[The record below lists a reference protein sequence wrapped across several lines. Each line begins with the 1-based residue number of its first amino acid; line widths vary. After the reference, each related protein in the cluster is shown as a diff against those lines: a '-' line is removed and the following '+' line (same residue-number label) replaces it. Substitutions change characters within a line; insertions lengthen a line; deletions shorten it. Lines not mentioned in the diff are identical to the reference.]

1 MISVTFTADNY
12 IELRKDIAQFM
23 GSSGLLNN
31 ANNGPNYAPGDG
43 VMLTAADPYPLGN
56 AHVKATTLTYTEADQ
71 AEARTFI
78 NELAQIE
85 SLATAPLA
93 PAPTAEETALTPAET
108 QTEQPTDSASD
119 ASPPSND
126 IDPDVVRATT
136 LRLASLKGRDAVME
150 VLKPYNVARSSEVPR
165 DLWPQLIAD
174 LEAAQN
180 G

>member
-1 MISVTFTADNY
+1 MISVTFTADN
-12 IELRKDIAQFM
+12 IAALRKEIAEFLGQDARASNV
-23 GSSGLLNN
+23 GHH
-31 ANNGPNYAPGDG
+31 
-43 VMLTAADPYPLGN
+43 VTIPLSQSIQ
-56 AHVKATTLTYTEADQ
+56 TEA
-71 AEARTFI
+71 AAVVAALEP
-78 NELAQIE
+78 
-85 SLATAPLA
+85 SVTAPLA
-93 PAPTAEETALTPAET
+93 PAPTVEEPDPTPVET

-126 IDPDVVRATT
+126 IDPDLVRATT
-136 LRLASLKGRDAVME
+136 LRLASLRGRDAVME

>member
-1 MISVTFTADNY
+1 MISVTFTADN
-12 IELRKDIAQFM
+12 ITALRKEIAEFLAPNGAVFTTVDPYPVGNVHVKDIALPY
-23 GSSGLLNN
+23 SK
-31 ANNGPNYAPGDG
+31 
-43 VMLTAADPYPLGN
+43 AA
-56 AHVKATTLTYTEADQ
+56 Q
-71 AEARTFI
+71 AEAAAVVAA
-78 NELAQIE
+78 LDP
-85 SLATAPLA
+85 SVTAPLA
-93 PAPTAEETALTPAET
+93 PAPTVEETVPTPVET

-126 IDPDVVRATT
+126 IDPDLVRATT
-136 LRLASLKGRDAVME
+136 LRLASLRGRDAVME

>member
-1 MISVTFTADNY
+1 MISVTFTADN
-12 IELRKDIAQFM
+12 ITALRKEIAEFIGQQTSTISV
-23 GSSGLLNN
+23 GHPVTIPVSQS
-31 ANNGPNYAPGDG
+31 
-43 VMLTAADPYPLGN
+43 V
-56 AHVKATTLTYTEADQ
+56 Q
-71 AEARTFI
+71 AEAAAVVAALEQPVT
-78 NELAQIE
+78 
-85 SLATAPLA
+85 SPLA
-93 PAPTAEETALTPAET
+93 PAPTVEETAPTPGET

-126 IDPDVVRATT
+126 IDPDLVRQTT

>member
-1 MISVTFTADNY
+1 MISVTFTADN
-12 IELRKDIAQFM
+12 IAALRKEIAEFLTPYGATRVI
-23 GSSGLLNN
+23 GS
-31 ANNGPNYAPGDG
+31 
-43 VMLTAADPYPLGN
+43 DPYPLGN
-56 AHVKATTLTYTEADQ
+56 AHVKATTVAYSDDIKTEAAAVVAALEQ
-71 AEARTFI
+71 PVI
-78 NELAQIE
+78 
-85 SLATAPLA
+85 APLA
-93 PAPTAEETALTPAET
+93 PAPTVEEPDPTPVET

-126 IDPDVVRATT
+126 IDPDLVRQTT

>member
-1 MISVTFTADNY
+1 MISVTFTADNAFN
-12 IELRKDIAQFM
+12 LRNEIAVFLATA
-23 GSSGLLNN
+23 SPPIKSVD
-31 ANNGPNYAPGDG
+31 NGD
-43 VMLTAADPYPLGN
+43 VVTDSQDEAAAVVAAFEQP
-56 AHVKATTLTYTEADQ
+56 V
-71 AEARTFI
+71 
-78 NELAQIE
+78 
-85 SLATAPLA
+85 TAPLA
-93 PAPTAEETALTPAET
+93 PAPTVEETDPTPVET
-108 QTEQPTDSASD
+108 QTEQPTGSASD

-126 IDPDVVRATT
+126 IDPDLVRSTT

>member
-1 MISVTFTADNY
+1 MISVTFTADN
-12 IELRKDIAQFM
+12 ITSLRKEIAEFIGQEKVAIKLVDMDEKFI
-23 GSSGLLNN
+23 
-31 ANNGPNYAPGDG
+31 
-43 VMLTAADPYPLGN
+43 DPYLARGI
-56 AHVKATTLTYTEADQ
+56 AH
-71 AEARTFI
+71 
-78 NELAQIE
+78 E
-85 SLATAPLA
+85 SEQPVTAPLA
-93 PAPTAEETALTPAET
+93 PAPTVEETAPTPVET

-126 IDPDVVRATT
+126 IDPDLVRATT
-136 LRLASLKGRDAVME
+136 LRLASLRGRDAVME

>member
-1 MISVTFTADNY
+1 MISVTFTADNLTA
-12 IELRKDIAQFM
+12 LRKEIAEFI
-23 GSSGLLNN
+23 GPELNPNSLEPIEIEIRSSSSGLLNG
-31 ANNGPNYAPGDG
+31 AVSGA
-43 VMLTAADPYPLGN
+43 VLTSM
-56 AHVKATTLTYTEADQ
+56 AHPEPPV
-71 AEARTFI
+71 
-78 NELAQIE
+78 
-85 SLATAPLA
+85 TAPLA
-93 PAPTAEETALTPAET
+93 PAPTVEEQAPTPEET

-126 IDPDVVRATT
+126 IDPDLVRQTT

-165 DLWPQLIAD
+165 DLWPQLIAE